1 MTEKRKK
8 IVDKDI
14 RFKFI
19 ERNKDFFQQENCAFV
34 NEYGINSTNVVDL
47 AFFDFNKNYFYGF
60 EIKSE
65 SDNLERLYSQLTSY
79 TTFFNVVYVVCHSKH
94 VEGVKKMINEFRHL
108 NKVGIIEVS
117 DDLNF
122 EEIKQAKL
130 YKPFYDMFMM
140 NLDLDEVKSICESK
154 GIYIGNSNKKT
165 LVANMK
171 MSVSIEEIYEGMH
184 NKLRKLF
191 IRYCPNCGS
200 NLYYNKTVNG
210 KHEHICYNCG
220 EIIPEEEGM
229 LIASH
234 FSNEKGKKI
243 NDKNEWNKKKS
254 KEELDDLDDWL
265 SENT

>member
-1 MTEKRKK
+1 
-8 IVDKDI
+8 
-14 RFKFI
+14 
-19 ERNKDFFQQENCAFV
+19 
-34 NEYGINSTNVVDL
+34 
-47 AFFDFNKNYFYGF
+47 
-60 EIKSE
+60 
-65 SDNLERLYSQLTSY
+65 
-79 TTFFNVVYVVCHSKH
+79 
-94 VEGVKKMINEFRHL
+94 MINEFRHL

-171 MSVSIEEIYEGMH
+171 MRVSIEEIYEGMH